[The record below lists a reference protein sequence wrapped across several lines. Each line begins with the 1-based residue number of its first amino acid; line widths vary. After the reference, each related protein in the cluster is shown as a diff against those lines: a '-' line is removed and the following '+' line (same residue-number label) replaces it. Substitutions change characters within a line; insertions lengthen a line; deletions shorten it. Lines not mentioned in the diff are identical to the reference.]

1 MEGKGVIGGW
11 RVKGAGINCQ
21 GCKKPPQKNRGG
33 DQGESQVG
41 FRTLAGGQVLFSG
54 VSAVQD
60 VDA

>member
-21 GCKKPPQKNRGG
+21 GCKKTAPKNRGG
-33 DQGESQVG
+33 DQVG

-54 VSAVQD
+54 VSAVQN